1 MLKETLVD
9 LIPFC
14 VIFFGIPIMIFLMD
28 KFSK

>member
-1 MLKETLVD
+1 MLEKTLVD

-14 VIFFGIPIMIFLMD
+14 LIFFGIPIMIFLMD